1 MAASLIVK
9 NSMIE
14 DVFLVRKRP
23 MWMWPTVFPF
33 VVLYA
38 MGLYM
43 FYFPQEVW
51 GHTEYLVYQAYI
63 DFFHAIL
70 VPFVAFI
77 HGFASLLTVWSLKC
91 RVLALY
97 EKLPLSKIN
106 EAEAVLVQTKF
117 HKGSPAIVP
126 LQRQT
131 LPSIDNPA
139 VKVKHVFFNFQERK
153 WTLSGGKQFIKPTFP
168 NKLSFEEYQDRRG
181 FISMTEVHA
190 STRAFGLNALPF
202 HVPDFF
208 TLFVD
213 HVFAPFFVF
222 QMFCVM
228 LWCLDEYW
236 MYSLFSG
243 FMMCAMECT
252 VVFQRINNMKMLAK
266 MGSIPITDVVVF
278 RSGQWTTIRSTDL
291 LPLDRMVVP
300 YNVAMPADAVLV
312 EGSVVVN
319 EAMLTGEST
328 PQLKEQLEKGESRN
342 LNPKADSRHVL
353 YGGTQVLLSSG
364 DTSIASVNVK
374 NAAIAVVIKTGFET
388 KQGKLLRTI
397 IHSQSTINQNSMEA
411 FGFIALLLVFALA
424 ASGYLLQ
431 RGLADPS
438 KDKWKLFLHCVQ
450 IITSVVPTE
459 LPMELTLA
467 VNNSLRALMSCKVF
481 CTEPFRVPFAGKLDV
496 CCFDKT
502 GTLTTD
508 EMLFTGVDM
517 VDGQGVSKT
526 VEEVHPN
533 AELVLAGCHSLVHI
547 TNGEIAGDAM
557 EKAAVSTLRYDCE
570 KGDIVVK
577 TDSGSKK
584 TLQILERFPFNPVVR
599 RMSTI
604 IKTPNGRFVVVKGS
618 PEGIRFLCNPQTVP
632 ENYDD
637 TYNRYAADGLRVI
650 ALALKPIRGDFQGLT
665 REGVECDLTFAGF
678 ALFNCPLKKDAAE
691 TIDTLTA
698 GSHRCVVITGDNIQ
712 TALAV
717 SKVVGVA
724 PASRHLICRRVHE
737 DEQPTNSSFPVY
749 VFDSTGG
756 KGEKWETAALRKEA
770 YAPLQYHRSTPQ
782 QRQHEMSTKLDLC
795 VDADGMD
802 GTTFQLVVDAIAD
815 KVAVWARCNP
825 AQKEAIVTR
834 LKTCGFG
841 VLMAG
846 DGTNDM
852 GGLKQA
858 HVGVAVL
865 NANAMEAPKETAK
878 ADDPAVATSGNDG
891 EDLPPIPP
899 GAKLLPKPVDPGP
912 NAGFTVRMKYEM
924 AVAQRKVQIQHFQK
938 LHAAKQAKDALKA
951 SQPQPVAEKAPDLS
965 SLMESAFNQDFDDD
979 NTTMVKLGDASI
991 AAPFTARSKRLMAV
1005 CDIVRMGRNSL
1016 VTTLQM
1022 YKILALNCLS
1032 SAYSMSVLHA
1042 DGVKLGQSQMIISGV
1057 VISVCFLTMSR
1068 CQPTDRISSQRPV
1081 TRVFHPYMMCSIFG
1095 QFGLHLFSLMS
1106 SVALVKGIDSDGVI
1120 LQAGEDAEADFK
1132 PTLLNSVV
1140 FMMSTLVTATTFAV
1154 NYRGEPFMKSIRQN
1168 RPMFYALIVLVGL
1181 VFYFAFEVDP
1191 ETNEYFEIVK
1201 MPSEDFKQAFIQ
1213 LLVVDLGGSFLI
1225 ETVCRK
1231 LMTDG

>member
-1 MAASLIVK
+1 MAPSLIVK
-9 NSMIE
+9 NSMIKE
-14 DVFLVRKRP
+14 VFLVKKRP
-23 MWMWPTVFPF
+23 MWLWPTVLPF
-33 VVLYA
+33 VVLYSI
-38 MGLYM
+38 GLYM

-70 VPFVAFI
+70 VPFIAFI

-97 EKLPLSKIN
+97 EKLPLSQITS
-106 EAEAVLVQTKF
+106 AEAVLVQTHF

-126 LQRQT
+126 LSRHT
-131 LPSIDNPA
+131 LPSIETPGL
-139 VKVKHVFFNFQERK
+139 KVKQVFFNFQERK
-153 WTLSGGKQFIKPTFP
+153 WTLFEGKQFVKPSFP
-168 NKLSFEEYQDRRG
+168 NKLPFDEYQQRVG
-181 FISMTEVHA
+181 FTSMTEVHA
-190 STRAFGLNALPF
+190 STRSFGLNALPF

-236 MYSLFSG
+236 MYSMFSG
-243 FMMCAMECT
+243 FMMCMMECT
-252 VVFQRINNMKMLAK
+252 VVFQRINNMKTLAR

-278 RSGQWTTIRSTDL
+278 RSGQWTTIKSTDI
-291 LPLDRMVVP
+291 LPMDRIVVP
-300 YNVAMPADAVLV
+300 YNVAMPADAVII
-312 EGSVVVN
+312 EGSAVVN

-328 PQLKEQLEKGESRN
+328 PQLKEHLERGETRS
-342 LNPKADSRHVL
+342 LNPKTDARHVL

-364 DTSIASVNVK
+364 DTTIASAGVK
-374 NAAIAVVIKTGFET
+374 NAAVAVVIKTGFET

-411 FGFIALLLVFALA
+411 FGFIGLLLIFAIA

-467 VNNSLRALMSCKVF
+467 VNNSLRALMGCKVF

-517 VDGQGVSKT
+517 VDGSGVSKT
-526 VEEVHPN
+526 VDAVHPN

-547 TNGEIAGDAM
+547 GNGEIAGDAM
-557 EKAAVSTLRYDCE
+557 EKAAVATLCYTCE
-570 KGDIVVK
+570 KGDVVVK
-577 TDSGSKK
+577 ADKK
-584 TLQILERFPFNPVVR
+584 TTVTILERFPFNPVVR
-599 RMSTI
+599 RMSAI
-604 IKTPNGRFVVVKGS
+604 VKTPNGRSVVVKGS
-618 PEGIRFLCNPQTVP
+618 PEGIKLLCTPQSIP
-632 ENYDD
+632 DSYDAV
-637 TYNRYAADGLRVI
+637 YSKYASEGLRVI
-650 ALALKPIRGDFQGLT
+650 ALATKPIQGDGRGLT
-665 REGVECDLTFAGF
+665 RDIVEADLIFSGF
-678 ALFNCPLKKDAAE
+678 ALFNCPLKKDAIE
-691 TIDTLTA
+691 TIQTLTA

-717 SKVVGVA
+717 SKVVGIA
-724 PASRHLICRRVHE
+724 PASRHLICRKLRSGEEAAQATLPVHI
-737 DEQPTNSSFPVY
+737 S
-749 VFDSTGG
+749 DSTIGDAESW
-756 KGEKWETAALRKEA
+756 KLDKLRSA
-770 YAPLQYHRSTPQ
+770 VYAPLQHHRSTEA
-782 QRQHEMSTKLDLC
+782 QREGELKKLDLC

-802 GTTFQLVVDAIAD
+802 TVTFQKVVDSVAD
-815 KVAVWARCNP
+815 KVSVWARCNP
-825 AQKEAIVTR
+825 AQKEAIVMR
-834 LKTCGFG
+834 LKTQGYG

-865 NANAMEAPKETAK
+865 NAGAMDQPKEVAK
-878 ADDPAVATSGNDG
+878 KEEVVAQVTEKG
-891 EDLPPIPP
+891 EEGLPPIPP
-899 GAKLLPKPVDPGP
+899 GQKLLPKPVDPGP
-912 NAGFTVRMKYEM
+912 NATFMIRMRYEM
-924 AVAQRKVQIQHFQK
+924 AVAQRKVQIQQFEK
-938 LHAAKQAKDALKA
+938 MNLAKKSRDDLKA
-951 SQPQPVAEKAPDLS
+951 SKPKPAEAAPQDFG

-979 NTTMVKLGDASI
+979 SNTMVKLGDASI

-1057 VISVCFLTMSR
+1057 IISVCFLTMSR

-1095 QFGLHLFSLMS
+1095 QFGLHLYSLMS
-1106 SVALVKGIDSDGVI
+1106 SVALVKGIDNDAV
-1120 LQAGEDAEADFK
+1120 LMQAGEDVDTADFR

-1154 NYRGEPFMKSIRQN
+1154 NYRGEPFMKSITQN

-1201 MPSEDFKQAFIQ
+1201 MPTEEFKYALIQ
-1213 LLVVDLGGSFLI
+1213 LLMVDLGGSFLI
-1225 ETVCRK
+1225 ETICRK
-1231 LMTDG
+1231 TMTDG